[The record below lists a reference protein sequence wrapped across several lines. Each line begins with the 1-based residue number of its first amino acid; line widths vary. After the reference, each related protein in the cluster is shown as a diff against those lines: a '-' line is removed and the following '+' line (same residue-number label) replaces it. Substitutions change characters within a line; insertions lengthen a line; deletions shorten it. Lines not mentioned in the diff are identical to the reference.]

1 MKPLRFLSAH
11 SPELL
16 IGFGLAGMVVST
28 VLAVKATPKAMKLR
42 EETMLERDAFNPDK
56 CEKRLIVKAVLPAYI
71 PAIVVMAASAACII
85 GGSATNYKRN
95 AALAA
100 ALHMS
105 EATLTTYQN
114 KIEEIVGEEKAK
126 EVRQAVAKEDIRK
139 NVKAMPKPMGNGK
152 MLCYD
157 RFAGRPFYSD
167 EETLRKAALALN
179 EDLFDEDYVLLNDFY
194 YKLDLKPTDVGNMLG
209 WDTTA
214 FEGVGRKT
222 RIIDLTFDAIL
233 VDGVP
238 YMSVGFKIP
247 PTYMA

>member
-42 EETMLERDAFNPDK
+42 EEAEQEKHGPDICLTK
-56 CEKRLIVKAVLPAYI
+56 IEAVKTVLPAYV

-105 EATLTTYQN
+105 EATLTSYQN

-139 NVKAMPKPMGNGK
+139 NVSGKNDPVMGKGSTR
-152 MLCYD
+152 CYD
-157 RFAGRPFYSD
+157 RFAGRPFWSD
-167 EETLRKAALALN
+167 KELLRSAALELN
-179 EDLFDEDYVLLNDFY
+179 EDLFEEDRVTLNDFY
-194 YKLDLKPTDVGNMLG
+194 YKLGLESTDVGSMLAWNM
-209 WDTTA
+209 A
-214 FEGVGRKT
+214 NFKNVGRKT
-222 RIIDLTFDAIL
+222 RIIDLTFDAVL

-238 YMSVGFKIP
+238 YLSVGFKIP
-247 PTYMA
+247 PTY

>member
-1 MKPLRFLSAH
+1 MKPLRFLGAH

-42 EETMLERDAFNPDK
+42 EEAER
-56 CEKRLIVKAVLPAYI
+56 EKQDHDICLTKIETVKAVLPAYV
-71 PAIVVMAASAACII
+71 PAIVVMVASAACII

-114 KIEEIVGEEKAK
+114 KVEEIVGEEQAK
-126 EVRQAVAKEDIRK
+126 EVRKAVAKEDIRK

>member
-56 CEKRLIVKAVLPAYI
+56 CEKRRIVKAVLPAYI

-105 EATLTTYQN
+105 EATLTSYQN

-139 NVKAMPKPMGNGK
+139 NVSGKNDPVMGKGSTR
-152 MLCYD
+152 CYD
-157 RFAGRPFYSD
+157 RFAGRPFWSD
-167 EETLRKAALALN
+167 KELLRSAALELN
-179 EDLFDEDYVLLNDFY
+179 EDLFEEDRVTLNDFY
-194 YKLDLKPTDVGNMLG
+194 YKLGLESTDVGSMLAWNM
-209 WDTTA
+209 A
-214 FEGVGRKT
+214 NFKNVGRKT
-222 RIIDLTFDAIL
+222 RIIDLTFDAVL

-238 YMSVGFKIP
+238 YLSVGFKIP
-247 PTYMA
+247 PTY

>member
-1 MKPLRFLSAH
+1 MKPLRFLGAH

-42 EETMLERDAFNPDK
+42 EEAEQEKHGPDICLTK
-56 CEKRLIVKAVLPAYI
+56 IEAVKTVLPAYV

-114 KIEEIVGEEKAK
+114 KLEEIVGEEQAK
-126 EVRQAVAKEDIRK
+126 EVRKAVAKEDIRK